1 MNHKLTW
8 GVLASSLV
16 LAAGTPAEAQRRE
29 LQQVAADVRM
39 LQEQTQQLQN
49 ALGAL
54 NEALKAINARIDD
67 TQGATRKG
75 FADQKLQSDQMAGDL
90 RIVRERVDDS
100 NVRITSLSQEVEALR
115 LAIPAMAAP
124 AAPTDPFA
132 SGAPGTTGAPL
143 PMPTG
148 PTGPATAA
156 GTSPAPVPP
165 PAVAPAPVATGLSPQ
180 RLYDTAWADYTAGQ
194 WDLAIEGFN
203 TYIRTFPRND
213 AADNAQYYIGESYY
227 ADGKFPEAVDAFNR
241 VISSYPRSD
250 VMPNAYYTRGLVL
263 ERMNQPDRARE
274 SYDFAVKNFTDS
286 DAGRLAKQRL
296 DALNRRQQ

>member
-54 NEALKAINARIDD
+54 NDALKAINARIDD

-124 AAPTDPFA
+124 VAPSVTDPLA
-132 SGAPGTTGAPL
+132 PGAPDPGTSAGAPGAGGGTT
-143 PMPTG
+143 
-148 PTGPATAA
+148 
-156 GTSPAPVPP
+156 PAPAVP
-165 PAVAPAPVATGLSPQ
+165 PAVAPPPVATGLSPQ

-227 ADGKFPEAVDAFNR
+227 ADGKFSEAVDAFNR
-241 VISSYPRSD
+241 VIATYPRSD
-250 VMPNAYYTRGLVL
+250 VMPNAYYKRGLVL

-274 SYDFAVKNFTDS
+274 SYEFAVKNFTDS

>member
-54 NEALKAINARIDD
+54 NDALKAINARIDD

-132 SGAPGTTGAPL
+132 AGAPGTPGTVTPN
-143 PMPTG
+143 G
-148 PTGPATAA
+148 PSGPATVG
-156 GTSPAPVPP
+156 GTTPSPVVPP
-165 PAVAPAPVATGLSPQ
+165 SAAPPPVATGLSPQ

-213 AADNAQYYIGESYY
+213 AADNAQYYIGEGYY
-227 ADGKFPEAVDAFNR
+227 ADGQFAEAVDAFNR
-241 VISSYPRSD
+241 VISTYPRSD
-250 VMPNAYYTRGLVL
+250 VMPNAYYKRGLVL

>member
-1 MNHKLTW
+1 MNHRLTW
-8 GVLASSLV
+8 SALASALV
-16 LAAGTPAEAQRRE
+16 LAGGSPAEAQRRE

-54 NEALKAINARIDD
+54 NDALKAINARIDD
-67 TQGATRKG
+67 TQGAMRKG

-115 LAIPAMAAP
+115 LAIPAM
-124 AAPTDPFA
+124 T
-132 SGAPGTTGAPL
+132 
-143 PMPTG
+143 
-148 PTGPATAA
+148 
-156 GTSPAPVPP
+156 
-165 PAVAPAPVATGLSPQ
+165 APAPVTDPLAPGAPDAALPAGAPGPPAPGVASTPTAPPPPVASGLSPQ

-227 ADGKFPEAVDAFNR
+227 ADGKFNEAVDASNR
-241 VISSYPRSD
+241 VIATYPKSD
-250 VMPNAYYTRGLVL
+250 VLPNAYYKRGLVL

-274 SYDFAVKNFTDS
+274 SYEFAVKNFTDA

-296 DALNRRQQ
+296 DALNRRQR